1 MKRSAL
7 ILVAATAALAPAA
20 PAAAQARRA
29 PHSAKLIA
37 CQRSP
42 DPVARMLTVRASMRA
57 TRGSKRLGLRF
68 DLYSRSGKGAF
79 RRVAGAGLGTW
90 TYSDRGVGGYV
101 VRKSVN
107 GLPTPAVYRMVVRF
121 RWLGAHGKVRGSAMA
136 VTGPCAQG
144 AMRPDLAV
152 TSIAVRPGT
161 RAGVFR
167 YVALVRNVGRGG
179 SGPTTVSLES
189 GGAALATL
197 RLPAL
202 APGGR
207 RLVRFAGPAC
217 NPSAPPSVVADPSG
231 LAPDANRANN
241 TRVVTCPAS

>member
-1 MKRSAL
+1 MKRPAL
-7 ILVAATAALAPAA
+7 ILAAVTAALALVA
-20 PAAAQARRA
+20 PAAAQARRL
-29 PHSAKLIA
+29 PHSAKLVS

-42 DPVARMLTVRASMRA
+42 DPLARQLTVRASMRA
-57 TRGSKRLGLRF
+57 IRGSKRLGLRF
-68 DLYSRSGKGAF
+68 DLYSRSGRRAF

-90 TYSDRGVGGYV
+90 SYSDRGVGGYL

-121 RWLGAHGKVRGSAMA
+121 RWLGAHGKVRRSATA

-144 AMRPDLAV
+144 DLRPDLAV
-152 TSIAVRPGT
+152 SGITVRPGA
-161 RAGVFR
+161 RPGVFR

-189 GGAALATL
+189 GGAALRTL

-202 APGGR
+202 RPGGR
-207 RLVRFAGPAC
+207 RVVRFSGPAC
-217 NPSAPPSVVADPSG
+217 NPAAPPSVVADPSG
-231 LAPDANRANN
+231 LVPDANRANN
-241 TRVVTCPAS
+241 TLAVTCPAS

>member
-1 MKRSAL
+1 MKRSVL
-7 ILVAATAALAPAA
+7 ILAAATAALAAAA
-20 PAAAQARRA
+20 PATADARRP
-29 PHSAKLIA
+29 PHSAKLVA

-42 DPVARMLTVRASMRA
+42 DPLARMLTVRASMRA
-57 TRGSKRLGLRF
+57 IHGSRRLGLRF
-68 DLYSRSGKGAF
+68 DLYSRSGGSGF

-90 TYSDRGVGGYV
+90 SYSDRGVGGYV

-121 RWLGAHGKVRGSAMA
+121 RWLGARGKVRRSAIA

-144 AMRPDLAV
+144 ERRPDLAV
-152 TSIAVRPGT
+152 AGVVVRPGP
-161 RAGVFR
+161 RPGMFR

-189 GGAALATL
+189 GAAALATL

-202 APGGR
+202 RPGGR
-207 RLVRFAGPAC
+207 RIVRFTGPAC
-217 NPSAPPSVVADPSG
+217 NPVAPPSVVADPSG
-231 LAPDANRANN
+231 LVPDANRANN
-241 TRVVTCPAS
+241 KLAATCPAS